1 MALDTLR
8 KLLTLE
14 CGSLVSY
21 QLDKNSQ
28 LESISFQ
35 TIFMRNI
42 FLNHPEVV
50 LIHRT
55 HSPWGKAL
63 YVFMVDKPF
72 LKLEGELTKIIHFAV
87 PAKESAEE
95 LAHLYRNFKSFN
107 PEWKQIKTFLV
118 DPRFRLL
125 PTLLEAFPLADVQ
138 LSVFHI
144 CKHLQHKIH
153 QVSLE
158 FHTERLILSALRNA
172 MCAPSESN
180 LRKMHTIL
188 SDFVKPNLLPQV
200 HKDWLHNDKI
210 WAFHRWRTWQ
220 ECNQYFKDLEVITR
234 TLSQVFCIE
243 PSLETC
249 VSSIAKCYQ
258 NSILKS
264 STKAAPCPSPLLNQD
279 ISPVHNILVLG
290 SPTANSQRPLFP
302 QDPSPAAQQEST
314 ARANGDGSSNDAA
327 GEHETEVTAKEAEWL
342 LRQSLTDICI
352 EPAARL
358 CLNELAVVQSSVQ
371 LMGGSEDTV
380 NIQILENAQVV
391 RHRGLSTCTCHFN
404 ETFQLPCRHVLA
416 VLNLEGRDLEPD
428 RIPAQWHK
436 GHGASQP
443 EETGTD
449 GLLEVLRSSWD
460 GLLDKYLAV
469 SFLTAEISR
478 LLNQCSHEEFD
489 RRYSTLR
496 ELADSWIG
504 PYMQV
509 KL

>member
-1 MALDTLR
+1 MALDTVR
-8 KLLTLE
+8 KLQTLE
-14 CGSLVSY
+14 CGSLVSSR
-21 QLDKNSQ
+21 LDKHFQ

-35 TIFMRNI
+35 TILMRDI

-72 LKLEGELTKIIHFAV
+72 LKLEGEWTKIIHFAI

-95 LAHLYRNFKSFN
+95 LAHMYRNFKSFN

-125 PTLLEAFPLADVQ
+125 PTLSEAFPLADVQ

-153 QVSLE
+153 QASLE

-180 LRKMHTIL
+180 LKKMHTIL
-188 SDFVKPNLLPQV
+188 SDFVKPNLLPPV

-220 ECNQYFKDLEVITR
+220 ECSQYFKDLEVITHS
-234 TLSQVFCIE
+234 LSQIFCVE
-243 PSLETC
+243 PSLDTF

-258 NSILKS
+258 KS
-264 STKAAPCPSPLLNQD
+264 STKAAPCPAPLLSQNV
-279 ISPVHNILVLG
+279 SPFHNILVLG
-290 SPTANSQRPLFP
+290 SPTANSQRTLLP
-302 QDPSPAAQQEST
+302 QDPSPAAQQENT
-314 ARANGDGSSNDAA
+314 ASANGDGCSNNATGDREA
-327 GEHETEVTAKEAEWL
+327 EVSAKEAEWL
-342 LRQSLTDICI
+342 LRQSLTDICT

-371 LMGGSEDTV
+371 LLGTNENTV
-380 NIQILENAQVV
+380 NIQILEDAQVV
-391 RHRGLSTCTCHFN
+391 RHRGLSTCSCHFSQ
-404 ETFQLPCRHVLA
+404 TFQLPCRHILA
-416 VLNLEGRDLEPD
+416 VLNSEGKDVEPN
-428 RIPAQWHK
+428 RIPVQWRK
-436 GHGASQP
+436 GHGASQT

-478 LLNQCSHEEFD
+478 LLNQCSREEFD